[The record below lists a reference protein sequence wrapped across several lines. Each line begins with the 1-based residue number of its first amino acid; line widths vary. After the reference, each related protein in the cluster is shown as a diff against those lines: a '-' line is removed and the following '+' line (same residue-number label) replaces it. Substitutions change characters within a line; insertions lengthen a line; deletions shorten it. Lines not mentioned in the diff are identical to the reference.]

1 MFYNFLIGCG
11 FVIAGIVIVCIILLA
26 GTAFAMIIDK
36 LLDKIGM
43 EKERGIYQ
51 VKDVRDTAY
60 GITFVIFFIIII
72 GLMFAILENYKPV
85 ENGEHQRFL
94 QQAYTEG
101 QIAAENQ
108 LPETC
113 CPYGFNKTKSSIT
126 ATEEYSSWMRGWTD
140 KMIEI
145 RTKNELLDNH

>member
-11 FVIAGIVIVCIILLA
+11 FVTAGIVIVCIILLA
-26 GTAFAMIIDK
+26 GKAFAIIIDK

-43 EKERGIYQ
+43 EKDSG
-51 VKDVRDTAY
+51 VCLVTDVRDTAY
-60 GITFVIFFIIII
+60 GITIVIFCIIFV
-72 GLMFAILENYKPV
+72 GLMFAVREDYKLLK
-85 ENGEHQRFL
+85 NGEYQRFL
-94 QQAYTEG
+94 QQAYTKG

-113 CPYGFNKTKSSIT
+113 CPYGFNKTKYSIT
-126 ATEEYSSWMRGWTD
+126 ATQEHSSWMRGWTD

-145 RTKNELLDNH
+145 RNRK